1 MKLKYVWIV
10 FKKELKDIIRD
21 RRTIITSILL
31 PMVLIPLIN
40 IFVGGGVQKFQKDIN
55 ENIAIA
61 LSASSNT
68 PEIKRLMQEKILQ
81 ANPNLKLVETD
92 NPVEALNNEEVR
104 CIIDFEKDYKE
115 KLEKGIPFKI
125 TLQYDESRTRS
136 QAGADFVAEAIR
148 SFESGIVAERLAA
161 LGIDEKLLHPVEIE
175 RSNIA
180 PNQQNGSNMVL
191 QMLLP
196 LMASLLVAIGGIPA
210 ATDLVAGEKERKTFE
225 PLLTTLPSRGSLL
238 LGKYL
243 TVTLFSFVS
252 VIAIMT
258 GLAIGYLVNPNSL
271 TMGLGNQLNG
281 FNVQPLALVLA
292 LLITILLGMTF
303 SGIQI
308 AISAFARSY
317 KEAQTYLS
325 FLMIAAMIPGYA
337 TMFLQPGDLTVVM
350 FLLPVMNT
358 IASFKMLLGGMV
370 NYGYLFISLAVSL
383 VFVALTLWLAA
394 SFFSKE
400 KIIFRV

>member
-1 MKLKYVWIV
+1 MNLRYVWIV

-21 RRTIITSILL
+21 RRTIVTSILL
-31 PMVLIPLIN
+31 PMLLIPLIN
-40 IFVGGGVQKFQKDIN
+40 IIMGGGVQKFQRDIN
-55 ENIAIA
+55 ENVTIA

-68 PEIKRLMQEKILQ
+68 AEIKRLVQEKIIP

-92 NPVEALNNEEVR
+92 DPVDALNKGQVR
-104 CIIDFEKDYKE
+104 CIINFDEDYEE
-115 KLEKGIPFKI
+115 KLGKGIPFKI
-125 TLQYDESRTRS
+125 TLQYDESRTKS
-136 QAGADFVAEAIR
+136 QAGADFVADAIR
-148 SFESGIVAERLAA
+148 SFESGIVAERIAA
-161 LGIDEKLLHPVEIE
+161 AGIDEELLNPVEIE
-175 RSNIA
+175 RVNIA
-180 PNQQNGSNMVL
+180 ANQQKGSNMVL

-196 LMASLLVAIGGIPA
+196 LLVGMLVSVGGIPA
-210 ATDLVAGEKERKTFE
+210 ATDLVAGEKERKTLE

-243 TVTLFSFVS
+243 TVTVFSIVS

-258 GLAIGYLVNPNSL
+258 GIAIGYLINPNSL
-271 TMGLGNQLNG
+271 TMGVESQLYGLNI
-281 FNVQPLALVLA
+281 QPLALVLA
-292 LLITILLGMTF
+292 VLITILLGMTF

-325 FLMIAAMIPGYA
+325 FLMLVAMIPGYA

-370 NYGYLFISLAVSL
+370 NYGYLFVSLAASL

-394 SFFSKE
+394 SLFGKE
-400 KIIFRV
+400 KIIFRI

>member
-31 PMVLIPLIN
+31 PMVIIPLIN
-40 IFVGGGVQKFQKDIN
+40 FFTGGGVQKFQRDIN
-55 ENIAIA
+55 ENITIA

-68 PEIKRLMQEKILQ
+68 PEIKKLVQEKIIP

-92 NPVEALNNEEVR
+92 NPVEALNNEQVR

-125 TLQYDESRTRS
+125 TLQYDESKTKS
-136 QAGADFVAEAIR
+136 QAGADFVADAIR
-148 SFESGIVAERLAA
+148 SFEAGLVAERLAA
-161 LGIDEKLLHPVEIE
+161 LGIDERLLHPVEIE
-175 RSNIA
+175 RSNIVA
-180 PNQQNGSNMVL
+180 NQQRGSNMML

-196 LMASLLVAIGGIPA
+196 LMVGMLVSIGGIPA

-243 TVTLFSFVS
+243 TVTVFSFVS

-258 GLAIGYLVNPNSL
+258 GVAIGYLVNPNSL
-271 TMGLGNQLNG
+271 TMGMESQLYG
-281 FNVQPLALVLA
+281 FNIEPPALVLA
-292 LLITILLGMTF
+292 LFITILLGMTF

-308 AISAFARSY
+308 AVSTFARSY

-325 FLMIAAMIPGYA
+325 FLMLAAMIPGYA

-358 IASFKMLLGGMV
+358 IASFKMLLGGMI
-370 NYGYLFISLAVSL
+370 NYGYLFISLAASL

>member
-31 PMVLIPLIN
+31 PMVIIPLIN
-40 IFVGGGVQKFQKDIN
+40 IFTGGGVQKFQRDIN
-55 ENIAIA
+55 ENITIA

-68 PEIKRLMQEKILQ
+68 PEIKKLVQEKIIP

-92 NPVEALNNEEVR
+92 NPVEALNNGQVR
-104 CIIDFEKDYKE
+104 CIIDFDKDYEE
-115 KLEKGIPFKI
+115 KLENGIPFKI
-125 TLQYDESRTRS
+125 TLQYDESKTKS
-136 QAGADFVAEAIR
+136 QAGADFVADAVR

-161 LGIDEKLLHPVEIE
+161 LGIDERLLHPVEIE

-180 PNQQNGSNMVL
+180 ANQQKGSNMML

-196 LMASLLVAIGGIPA
+196 LLVGMLVSVGGIPA

-258 GLAIGYLVNPNSL
+258 GIAIGYLVNPNSL
-271 TMGLGNQLNG
+271 TMGIESQAYG
-281 FNVQPLALVLA
+281 FNIQPLALVLA
-292 LLITILLGMTF
+292 LIITILLGMTF

-325 FLMIAAMIPGYA
+325 FLMFAAMIPGYA
-337 TMFLQPGDLTVVM
+337 TMFLQPGDLTVIM

-370 NYGYLFISLAVSL
+370 NYGYLFISLAASL

-400 KIIFRV
+400 KVIFRV

>member
-31 PMVLIPLIN
+31 PMVIIPLIN
-40 IFVGGGVQKFQKDIN
+40 IFTGGGVQKFQRDIN
-55 ENIAIA
+55 ENITIA

-68 PEIKRLMQEKILQ
+68 PEIKKLVQEKIIP

-92 NPVEALNNEEVR
+92 NPVEALNNGQVR
-104 CIIDFEKDYKE
+104 CIIDFDKDYEE

-125 TLQYDESRTRS
+125 TLQYDESKTKS
-136 QAGADFVAEAIR
+136 QAGADFVADAIR
-148 SFESGIVAERLAA
+148 SFEAGLVAERLTA
-161 LGIDEKLLHPVEIE
+161 LGIDERLLHPVEIE

-180 PNQQNGSNMVL
+180 ANQQKGSNMML

-196 LMASLLVAIGGIPA
+196 LLVGMLVSVGGIPA

-258 GLAIGYLVNPNSL
+258 GIAIGYLVNPNSL
-271 TMGLGNQLNG
+271 TMGIESQAYG
-281 FNVQPLALVLA
+281 FNIQPLALVLA
-292 LLITILLGMTF
+292 LIITILLGMTF

-325 FLMIAAMIPGYA
+325 FLMFAAMIPGYA
-337 TMFLQPGDLTVVM
+337 TMFLQPGDLTVIM

-370 NYGYLFISLAVSL
+370 NYGYLFISLAASL

-400 KIIFRV
+400 KVIFRV